1 MKLKIHSFT
10 YVIIPSMK
18 ILLAFLIGVLIGVGS
33 FCGYIIIYQPLKPQI
48 LSQKIENTN
57 DPNLL
62 ESPIPSN
69 TPSLEPKTPSP
80 SPKERIPTPISQSP
94 SVKSSPVATNSP
106 KPTITPTP
114 SPTATPDVWSPPQME
129 PLFAQYAGQ
138 YNVDKNALERIAN
151 CESHFNPTAKNGDY
165 LGMFQFATSSWQ
177 TNRNLLGLD
186 NNPNIRTNIEESI
199 RTAAFLMSRQGTKPW
214 PSCV

>member
-1 MKLKIHSFT
+1 
-10 YVIIPSMK
+10 MK

-33 FCGYIIIYQPLKPQI
+33 FCGYLIFKKQTQTRV

-57 DPNLL
+57 NASLA

-69 TPSLEPKTPSP
+69 TPSLEPKTPSLL
-80 SPKERIPTPISQSP
+80 PKERIPSLISP
-94 SVKSSPVATNSP
+94 SPSIKASPVTTNSP

-114 SPTATPDVWSPPQME
+114 SPTATPDVWSPPEME

-177 TNRNLLGLD
+177 TNRNSMGVD
-186 NNPNIRTNIEESI
+186 PNPTLRTNIEESI
-199 RTAAFLMSRQGTKPW
+199 KTAAFLMSRQGTKPW